1 MQTWVAKFSEVA
13 LFHTLLFTQRH
24 EFKAA
29 ELSVPQPKF
38 TPVLYHHP
46 GNYSRLQCFW
56 TISFH
61 PQAPKASIKSL
72 HLNTAE
78 CKTINLYLFTVK
90 HKQLP

>member
-1 MQTWVAKFSEVA
+1 MQTWGGHAVRGGP
-13 LFHTLLFTQRH
+13 LHILLFTRGH

-29 ELSVPQPKF
+29 ELSVLQPKSTTVPYHQET
-38 TPVLYHHP
+38 TPD
-46 GNYSRLQCFW
+46 RQQCLW